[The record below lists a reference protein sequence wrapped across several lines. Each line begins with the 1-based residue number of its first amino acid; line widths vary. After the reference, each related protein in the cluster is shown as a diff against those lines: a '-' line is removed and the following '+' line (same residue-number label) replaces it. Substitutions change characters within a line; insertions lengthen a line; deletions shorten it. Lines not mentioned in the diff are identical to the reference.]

1 VIPAAFEYSRPK
13 SVDEALG
20 LLAQHAGSAKLIAGG
35 QSLLPLL
42 KLRVASAE
50 RLIDIGRLAEL
61 RGIRE
66 WNGGLS
72 IGALTTYREV
82 LDSPLSKRFPIL
94 AEAIVDVG
102 DVQVRNRGTIGGSIA
117 HADPASDFP
126 AVAIALDAQIVLRS
140 RAGERV
146 VPAETFLQGAFTT
159 DIHDDE
165 ILTEVRIPTTALGTG
180 QAYTKLEQPASGY
193 SIVGVAAVIKDV
205 HGVMGSGK
213 LEFVR
218 VGITGVGDVAYR
230 AKAVEDILI
239 GTMCDQSDIRGAA
252 GHAADGQMVGS
263 DIHADRTY
271 RTAMA
276 AVYTRRALE
285 AALHRT
291 P

>member
-1 VIPAAFEYSRPK
+1 VIPAAFEYSRAK
-13 SVDEALG
+13 SVDDALN
-20 LLAQHAGSAKLIAGG
+20 LLAQHQGSAKVIAGG

-50 RLIDIGRLAEL
+50 RLIDIGRLKEL

-66 WNGGLS
+66 WEGGIA

-82 LDSPLSKRFPIL
+82 LESPLIKKFPIL
-94 AEAIVDVG
+94 TETIKDVG

-140 RAGERV
+140 KAGERV
-146 VPAETFLQGAFTT
+146 VPAEQFLQGAFQT
-159 DIHDDE
+159 DIHEDE
-165 ILTEVRIPTTALGTG
+165 LLTEIRIPAAAASAG
-180 QAYTKLEQPASGY
+180 QAYVKLEQPASGY

-213 LEFVR
+213 LESVR
-218 VGITGVGDVAYR
+218 IGITGVGDVAYR
-230 AKAVEDILI
+230 ASAVEAVV
-239 GTMCDQSDIRGAA
+239 TGAA
-252 GHAADGQMVGS
+252 CDAADITGAADHATDNQMVGS

-276 AVYTRRALE
+276 KVYTRRAIE